1 MGARFTIRRV
11 GLLTA
16 AVASMVTA
24 AVLVVSAP
32 EAPPSPTTELS
43 HQQLTAGSPPT
54 PRPID
59 PTPTP
64 SGSVTPTASAGPGP
78 TAVATAG
85 TAVTVPSQPVLLAA
99 GSVRLPRGG
108 TARLVRRDIRA
119 DGTLPVPDGVTEVTW
134 WGSELPA
141 ARGAAVLA
149 GHVNWQGQ
157 VGPFAELWQA
167 GQGERIEVTDRHG
180 RLRRY
185 RITEVHTVAKNDLP
199 RRAPDLFGQYGPHR
213 IVLVTCIGRWVGGLL
228 GFEANRIVVGQPD

>member
-1 MGARFTIRRV
+1 M
-11 GLLTA
+11 
-16 AVASMVTA
+16 
-24 AVLVVSAP
+24 
-32 EAPPSPTTELS
+32 
-43 HQQLTAGSPPT
+43 
-54 PRPID
+54 
-59 PTPTP
+59 
-64 SGSVTPTASAGPGP
+64 TPTAAAGPGP

-85 TAVTVPSQPVLLAA
+85 TAVTAPSQPALLAA
-99 GSVRLPRGG
+99 GSVRLPQGG

-149 GHVNWQGQ
+149 GHVNWQGK

-167 GQGERIEVTDRHG
+167 EHGGPIEVTDRHG
-180 RLRRY
+180 RPRRY

-199 RRAPDLFGQYGPHR
+199 RRAPDLFAQHGPHR
-213 IVLVTCIGRWVGGLL
+213 IVLVTCGGRWIGGPL